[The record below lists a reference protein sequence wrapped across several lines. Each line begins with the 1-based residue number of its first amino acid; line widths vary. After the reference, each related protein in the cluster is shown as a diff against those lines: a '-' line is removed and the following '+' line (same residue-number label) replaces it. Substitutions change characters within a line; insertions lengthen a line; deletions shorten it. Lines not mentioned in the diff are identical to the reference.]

1 MTWIIEGQL
10 LTEDI
15 GSVTGFVKEVRWAY
29 QYENDGV
36 VGQINNTI
44 DFEYDPSASF
54 TPFADLTQ
62 EQVVDWVKGALG
74 SAAVSYY
81 EAKTAE
87 VVDAALASEEPNPRK
102 IFITSPYTGSDQNQN
117 QPWA

>member
-36 VGQINNTI
+36 VGEINDTI
-44 DFEYDPSASF
+44 DFEYDPNTPF
-54 TPFADLTQ
+54 IPFADLTQ
-62 EQVVDWVKGALG
+62 EQVVQWVKDALG
-74 SAAVSYY
+74 SDAVSFY
-81 EAKTAE
+81 EDKVAE
-87 VVDAALASEEPNPRK
+87 VVDAAVASEDPNPRK
-102 IFITSPYTGSDQNQN
+102 MFITAFYVGSEQNQD

>member
-1 MTWIIEGQL
+1 MAWIIEGQL
-10 LTEDI
+10 LTEDV

-36 VGQINNTI
+36 VGEINDTI
-44 DFEYDPSASF
+44 DFEYDPNAPF

-62 EQVVDWVKGALG
+62 EQVVNWVKDALG
-74 SAAVSYY
+74 SDAVSYY
-81 EAKTAE
+81 ETKTAE
-87 VVDAALASEEPNPRK
+87 VVDAAVASEDPNPRK
-102 IFITSPYTGSDQNQN
+102 IFITSPYKGSDQNQD